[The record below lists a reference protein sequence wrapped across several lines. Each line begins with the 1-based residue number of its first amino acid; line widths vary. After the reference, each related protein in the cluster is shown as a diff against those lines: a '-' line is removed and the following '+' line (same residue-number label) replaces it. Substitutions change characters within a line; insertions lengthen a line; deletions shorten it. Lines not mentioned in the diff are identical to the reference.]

1 MVLRLCDVFPSL
13 CYIISLMLLLLFKP
27 VFRAK
32 PWQKVNKEI

>member
-13 CYIISLMLLLLFKP
+13 CYIISLMLLFKP